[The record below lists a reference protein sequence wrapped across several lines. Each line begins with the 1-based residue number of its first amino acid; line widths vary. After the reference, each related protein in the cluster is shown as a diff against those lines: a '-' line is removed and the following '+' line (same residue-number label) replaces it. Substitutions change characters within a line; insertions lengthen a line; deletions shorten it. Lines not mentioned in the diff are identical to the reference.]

1 MSGLGNC
8 GWETPYGGRRAE
20 NGRANETATDS
31 YGAKSWPEE
40 PYALIGLVRDCG
52 GASRSRLALPG
63 SRIRVELT
71 APASQAVLLG
81 FFRTNSTALG
91 FCNS

>member
-52 GASRSRLALPG
+52 GAIQTGWLYPEIAEWPDRACDPGPDAAL
-63 SRIRVELT
+63 S
-71 APASQAVLLG
+71 AP
-81 FFRTNSTALG
+81 
-91 FCNS
+91 

>member
-63 SRIRVELT
+63 SQESGRVKQT
-71 APASQAVLLG
+71 QNVRKSNVIG
-81 FFRTNSTALG
+81 
-91 FCNS
+91 